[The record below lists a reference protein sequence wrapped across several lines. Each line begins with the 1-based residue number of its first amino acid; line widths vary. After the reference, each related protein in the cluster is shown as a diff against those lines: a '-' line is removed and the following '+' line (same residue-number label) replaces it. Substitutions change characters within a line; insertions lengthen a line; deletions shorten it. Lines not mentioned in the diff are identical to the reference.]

1 LRTILIFI
9 FSKWGNKFQ
18 LLVRRKPSP
27 DGYSL
32 KVKKFLSV
40 VVAAFLAVGS
50 LTACSSAGANGKNKI
65 KIVTTIFPEYDW
77 VMNVLGENPA
87 GAEVTMLLDNGAD
100 LHSYQPTA
108 ADVMKISSC
117 DLFVYVGG
125 ESDDWVEDALKEA
138 TNKDMA
144 VINLLDVLG
153 DKVKEEEL
161 VEGMQEGEHHHDH
174 EGGEEDHDHE
184 HSHEEEKEITEADI
198 KPREVSEFAGE
209 WQSLYP
215 VLMTGALDEYVKYQA
230 EKKSITVEESR
241 AQIEAKWNCGV
252 KTIKIEGN
260 SITLYYDDG
269 TKATGTYEYAGFAT
283 KKDDTGKITS
293 IRHEFLRTSGDGPK
307 YVMLNDHGHE
317 PADSVEHFHIY
328 FGDNNFDELVTTTSN
343 PFFVDAK
350 LDAKGCLDNVMGHEQ
365 GHDHSSQETEADHDH
380 EHEHEHHHE
389 EGEIEYDE
397 HVWLSLKNTQVLVQ
411 SISDAMQKIDSAN
424 AATYKKNSD
433 SYIEALKSLDNDYK
447 AVVDA
452 ASNKTILFGDR
463 FPFRYMVDDYGL
475 TYYAAFVGCSAES
488 EASFETITFLS
499 KKVDELK
506 LPVVLTIEGK
516 DHRIAET
523 IVQNTA
529 SKDQKIMTLDS
540 MQSTTTSDYKN
551 GATYLSIMKNNLSVL
566 TEALK

>member
-1 LRTILIFI
+1 M
-9 FSKWGNKFQ
+9 
-18 LLVRRKPSP
+18 
-27 DGYSL
+27 
-32 KVKKFLSV
+32 KKLLSV

-87 GAEVTMLLDNGAD
+87 GAEVTMLLDNGVD
-100 LHSYQPTA
+100 LHSFQPTA
-108 ADVMKISSC
+108 TDIMKISSC

-138 TNKDMA
+138 TNKDMV

-153 DKVKEEEL
+153 DKVKEEEV

-380 EHEHEHHHE
+380 EHDHEHHHE

-397 HVWLSLKNTQVLVQ
+397 HVWLSLRNAQVLVQ

-433 SYIEALKSLDNDYK
+433 SYIESLKSLDNDYK

-540 MQSTTTSDYKN
+540 MQSASTADYK
-551 GATYLSIMKNNLSVL
+551 GGTTYLSIMKANLSVL